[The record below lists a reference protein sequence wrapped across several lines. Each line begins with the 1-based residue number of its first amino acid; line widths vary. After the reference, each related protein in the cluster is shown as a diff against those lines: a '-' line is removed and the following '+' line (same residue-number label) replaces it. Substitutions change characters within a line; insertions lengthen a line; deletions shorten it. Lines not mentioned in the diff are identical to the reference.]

1 MNKVTPFIFSLIY
14 ATLLV
19 PATAFAEKGT
29 DVEVRLT
36 KSQLSLV
43 DVQSP
48 AFAHPKWTGE
58 AQTLTAQTD
67 LTITIKDDRTGTNT
81 GWALYYRLYAYQASA
96 SQQYIEQAS
105 THIGQGQLTS
115 TDRAV
120 TSDEYQAYAIDMA
133 ATNQTDQ
140 RLLDY
145 TETNGNGPTTYI
157 YTVNKDDI
165 SLQLPKGIEAGSY
178 TAQQIVTLRDLPKN
192 NE

>member
-1 MNKVTPFIFSLIY
+1 MSKVASFIFSLVC
-14 ATLLV
+14 ATVLV
-19 PATAFAEKGT
+19 PTTGFAEKDT
-29 DVEVRLT
+29 DVAVRLT

-48 AFAHPKWTGE
+48 AFGHQKWIGE

-67 LTITIKDDRTGTNT
+67 LTITVKDDRTGTNT
-81 GWALYYRLYAYQASA
+81 GWSLYYRLYAYQASA
-96 SQQYIEQAS
+96 SQQYIEQAN

-115 TDRAV
+115 TGRAV

-145 TETNGNGPTTYI
+145 KKTNENGPTTYS
-157 YTVNKDDI
+157 YTVNKADI

-178 TAQQIVTLRDLPKN
+178 TAQQIITLRDLPKN
-192 NE
+192 N